1 MADRRSV
8 ISSGIAV
15 GLATA
20 AYGVSFGALSVAAG
34 FDMWQTCVLSLVM
47 FTGGSQFALIGVVAA
62 GGLAAGPSAI
72 ASATLLGLRNL
83 IYGVRMKP
91 VLEPTGIQRIAAPWL
106 TIDESTAVALAQHR
120 PELRKVGFWATGLA
134 VFVGWNL
141 TTFAGGLIGNV
152 LGDARA
158 WGMDAAAAAAFL
170 GLIWPRLK
178 SLQAGAV
185 AVGAAMLALICT
197 PFVMPG
203 IPVLVAGLVA
213 VVVGWFNWLGKTPE
227 SAGSQRST
235 DSAGEHA

>member
-20 AYGVSFGALSVAAG
+20 AYGVSFGALAVAAG
-34 FDMWQTCVLSLVM
+34 FDVWQSCVLSLFM

-83 IYGVRMKP
+83 IYGIRMKP
-91 VLEPTGIQRIAAPWL
+91 VIQPHGLARITAPWL
-106 TIDESTAVALAQHR
+106 TIDESTAVALAQR
-120 PELRKVGFWATGLA
+120 TPELSRVGFWATGIA
-134 VFVGWNL
+134 VFIGWNL
-141 TTFAGGLIGNV
+141 TTFAGALIGNV
-152 LGDARA
+152 LGDARM

-170 GLIWPRLK
+170 GLIWPRLVTF
-178 SLQAGAV
+178 QAGAV
-185 AVGAAMLALICT
+185 AVCAAVLALLLT

-203 IPVLVAGLVA
+203 IPVLAAGMVA
-213 VVVGWFNWLGKTPE
+213 VVVGWFNSFDR
-227 SAGSQRST
+227 SAAATGPA
-235 DSAGEHA
+235 AGAEGEQ